1 MLLTSY
7 PQNFFSPFHR
17 SSTIQWQVACGR
29 VEWKVTLLYFLQ
41 LFKQSSSIRLWDS
54 SNTMDAQSFRD
65 SCLIIIGDG
74 GKADELL
81 TKRRLEAG
89 GRLMHIQTE
98 GSEDDRVRFI
108 YADTQSELVEE
119 PFTWQPPGKFFP
131 ISKFGQ
137 KFGAQ
142 PATYWVKTGPDAIQ
156 LGKDQE
162 VRVASAQDGVFR
174 HITVVDTDGN
184 VLIDMSGEVV
194 ANPSLEI
201 ARTFDVEVKNPD
213 FHSFGTLTLAKV
225 SASDA
230 SGISCPCDRICHVH
244 LLWATCNRWHHSFLE
259 ESDCGPGVE
268 HLQWLMLRRSV
279 DMHHGRCESNRERE
293 YLVGNVCV
301 VIFTMGCSFLPLSRN
316 SLSYGCCG
324 VLFASMTFFAYMGPD
339 WRLKDSLLWSVA
351 QLSGTVGTAL
361 VMTAVGV
368 MYAFLLMQGQNVVA
382 TFFLPL
388 GTALAELGTIIYM
401 RKVYNKLVW
410 SKRSDGIQRV
420 RGDQISICAPVVIIC
435 AHGFAEATR
444 FSATFCGAVL
454 SGGYTGIFTTALGML
469 LNLSARLG
477 WSRYVLIQTT
487 KKLCQF
493 KCFKCFLLLARMNFW
508 IFLVIFE
515 SKLSE
520 VKKAES
526 SWIGRTW
533 RIECQAVYSLQ
544 WFQWKVIKIF
554 FGEVHQGFIK
564 RFVCEAFKTAR
575 FPGKHWFRDWKC
587 VLLMPSVCLF
597 HSPFS
602 NCNVQGC
609 REHMKWFYNPFL
621 GRTQDFRRGDVDK
634 MTWYICVF
642 KLNWSEEIL
651 WRSNGHGLLGSISME
666 QVSRWSETLYWLCP
680 FPCGCGC
687 HRWPVGQLWRL
698 RLCHVQPSSR
708 SCLCGCPGLRIL
720 GGQDCGRRAA
730 AGECSGAWLAKS
742 QCCRNKCWPMSA
754 SCSRIL
760 AKQIRWSVA
769 HAWVA
774 KIRQV
779 LTVSLHLCHCL
790 QKKHQKHKNYC
801 PSVRHRGG
809 WRRNLGDWKHEVG
822 RDWRGWLE
830 AIKACGTG
838 PSWWLC
844 LGEVSEMAWTASFF
858 DTIFATSWSSSLAIH
873 VPLLHRWHH
882 PGSDSV
888 LGGAVNWRRLSS
900 RGLSCSRTRGTST
913 FWLLCFRSAHEVPMT
928 SNDLRSLGWQEF
940 CFFPDMRQVPK
951 SGSFVFHCV
960 PPTWGKCLR
969 SRNFIYTST
978 EACGLRFDPQDKTTT
993 SRGRSLSLHNFFGRR
1008 QHASTLRPRHSIDRR
1023 VSSDQPVSAWDMKD
1037 ILSSQVGK
1045 SEDENTLLKIA
1056 RCGEW
1061 CLF

>member
-1 MLLTSY
+1 
-7 PQNFFSPFHR
+7 
-17 SSTIQWQVACGR
+17 
-29 VEWKVTLLYFLQ
+29 
-41 LFKQSSSIRLWDS
+41 
-54 SNTMDAQSFRD
+54 MDAQSFRD

-174 HITVVDTDGN
+174 HITVVDADGN

-213 FHSFGTLTLAKV
+213 FHSFGTLTWPKFLPAMLLAFLVHVTGFAV
-225 SASDA
+225 SIYFERRATAGTIPFWRNLIVVLVWSICN
-230 SGISCPCDRICHVH
+230 GSCCVDQWTCTMAGVK
-244 LLWATCNRWHHSFLE
+244 AT
-259 ESDCGPGVE
+259 G
-268 HLQWLMLRRSV
+268 
-279 DMHHGRCESNRERE
+279 RE

-324 VLFASMTFFAYMGPD
+324 VLFASMTFFAYMMTEQGPD

-526 SWIGRTW
+526 S
-533 RIECQAVYSLQ
+533 
-544 WFQWKVIKIF
+544 
-554 FGEVHQGFIK
+554 
-564 RFVCEAFKTAR
+564 
-575 FPGKHWFRDWKC
+575 
-587 VLLMPSVCLF
+587 
-597 HSPFS
+597 
-602 NCNVQGC
+602 
-609 REHMKWFYNPFL
+609 
-621 GRTQDFRRGDVDK
+621 
-634 MTWYICVF
+634 
-642 KLNWSEEIL
+642 
-651 WRSNGHGLLGSISME
+651 
-666 QVSRWSETLYWLCP
+666 
-680 FPCGCGC
+680 
-687 HRWPVGQLWRL
+687 
-698 RLCHVQPSSR
+698 
-708 SCLCGCPGLRIL
+708 
-720 GGQDCGRRAA
+720 
-730 AGECSGAWLAKS
+730 
-742 QCCRNKCWPMSA
+742 
-754 SCSRIL
+754 
-760 AKQIRWSVA
+760 
-769 HAWVA
+769 
-774 KIRQV
+774 
-779 LTVSLHLCHCL
+779 
-790 QKKHQKHKNYC
+790 
-801 PSVRHRGG
+801 
-809 WRRNLGDWKHEVG
+809 
-822 RDWRGWLE
+822 
-830 AIKACGTG
+830 
-838 PSWWLC
+838 
-844 LGEVSEMAWTASFF
+844 
-858 DTIFATSWSSSLAIH
+858 
-873 VPLLHRWHH
+873 
-882 PGSDSV
+882 
-888 LGGAVNWRRLSS
+888 
-900 RGLSCSRTRGTST
+900 
-913 FWLLCFRSAHEVPMT
+913 
-928 SNDLRSLGWQEF
+928 
-940 CFFPDMRQVPK
+940 
-951 SGSFVFHCV
+951 
-960 PPTWGKCLR
+960 
-969 SRNFIYTST
+969 
-978 EACGLRFDPQDKTTT
+978 
-993 SRGRSLSLHNFFGRR
+993 
-1008 QHASTLRPRHSIDRR
+1008 
-1023 VSSDQPVSAWDMKD
+1023 
-1037 ILSSQVGK
+1037 
-1045 SEDENTLLKIA
+1045 
-1056 RCGEW
+1056 
-1061 CLF
+1061 